1 MANDYYKLSELIF
14 ERYNDTEYAIKILCR
29 ANIHNLFKIY
39 GI

>member
-14 ERYNDTEYAIKILCR
+14 ERYKTEDAIKILCR
-29 ANIHNLFKIY
+29 ANIHNLLKLY